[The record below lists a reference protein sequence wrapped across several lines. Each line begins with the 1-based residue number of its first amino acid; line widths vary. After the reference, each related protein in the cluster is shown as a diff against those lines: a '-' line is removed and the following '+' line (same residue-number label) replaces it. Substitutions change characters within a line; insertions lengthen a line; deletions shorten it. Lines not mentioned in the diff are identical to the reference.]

1 MQEQYHKHANQLEE
15 IAVSI
20 IDMSYEYD
28 KFFTLSL
35 LEHEVDTFNHMT
47 LLKFAETVQC
57 KSFLASRCVQ
67 RYLQKIWY
75 GNIDYTRKYI
85 DLRIIACTLS
95 IPLIPIFFWTLR
107 YVEKNNHVNIKICP
121 KSELHNS
128 SKPENHPKHRLWC
141 NKIISF
147 YRAPIV
153 RFYHYAIFFILF
165 LILFSPIMLV
175 NYFPLNIYGESR
187 SGHAGL
193 PMPTFEITL
202 HVCIWGLICEEI
214 RQV

>member
-67 RYLQKIWY
+67 RYLQKI
-75 GNIDYTRKYI
+75 
-85 DLRIIACTLS
+85 C
-95 IPLIPIFFWTLR
+95 
-107 YVEKNNHVNIKICP
+107 
-121 KSELHNS
+121 
-128 SKPENHPKHRLWC
+128 
-141 NKIISF
+141 
-147 YRAPIV
+147 
-153 RFYHYAIFFILF
+153 
-165 LILFSPIMLV
+165 PIMLV